1 MRLQDKVAIVTGA
14 SQGIG
19 AATAMRLAEEGASVV
34 LAARREAEL
43 QAQVEAIEAAGGRA
57 LACVTDI
64 CLTPWNPI
72 DPELTR
78 EQKLDGLKLF
88 GEHVISAF

>member
-19 AATAMRLAEEGASVV
+19 AATARRLAEEGAAVV

-43 QAQVEAIEAAGGRA
+43 QVQVEAIEAAGGRA
-57 LACVTDI
+57 MACVTDI
-64 CLTPWNPI
+64 SDEDSVRALAVSYTHLTLP
-72 DPELTR
+72 T
-78 EQKLDGLKLF
+78 
-88 GEHVISAF
+88 S